1 MVRSHV
7 RIPFLIASLIALGA
21 PGVAAAQTT
30 EGPFGANGDAYFE
43 DLCDVAELRINA
55 GWWIDGIQVVCRDG
69 QEMPQRG
76 KTGGG
81 RHVFSLEPGETI
93 RQITG
98 SAGGAYG
105 SQVYSL
111 QIHTSSRQSP
121 VYGDGGPEK
130 GQEAFVLSAAGRQL
144 SGVLGTTS
152 NRGLSS
158 IGIQHSAV
166 VVAAVAP
173 VAVAPSVPTSPSTAP
188 STPSRPQSSRP
199 VVIGPPVRWVAWVKT
214 GGPSGAGTDA
224 NIHLYLRTGRG
235 ELGPLLLDRSGYDD
249 FENGD
254 LDAYPLGSDFG
265 GVTAV
270 LLHNDGANA
279 GADWYVEWV
288 CIAPEDQGA
297 CKDYPTTYFVFNNW
311 LPGNAQTVWQ
321 TH

>member
-1 MVRSHV
+1 MVRSRL
-7 RIPFLIASLIALGA
+7 RIPLLIAFLSAFGG
-21 PGVAAAQTT
+21 PSVAAAQTT
-30 EGPFGANGDAYFE
+30 EGPFGADGDSYFE

-69 QEMPQRG
+69 SEMPQRG
-76 KTGGG
+76 TTGGG
-81 RHVFSLEPGETI
+81 RYVFQLEPGETI

-166 VVAAVAP
+166 AIAVST
-173 VAVAPSVPTSPSTAP
+173 PSTSPSPTTSPSTRP
-188 STPSRPQSSRP
+188 STSPSPSTRP

-224 NIHLYLRTGRG
+224 NIQLYVRTGRG
-235 ELGPLLLDRSGYDD
+235 DLGPLLLDRSGYDD

-254 LDAYPLGSDFG
+254 LTAYPLGSDFG

-270 LLHNDGANA
+270 LLHNDGSNP

-288 CIAPEDQGA
+288 CVGPEDEGS
-297 CKDYPTTYFVFNNW
+297 CKDYPSTYFRFDNW

>member
-1 MVRSHV
+1 MARSHI
-7 RIPFLIASLIALGA
+7 RIPLLIASLAALGV
-21 PGVAAAQTT
+21 PGASAAQTT
-30 EGPFGANGDAYFE
+30 EGPFGADGDTYFE

-69 QEMPQRG
+69 SEMPQRG

-81 RHVFSLEPGETI
+81 RYIFTLEPGETI

-111 QIHTSSRQSP
+111 QIHTSARQSP

-144 SGVLGTTS
+144 SGILGTTS
-152 NRGLSS
+152 SRGLSS
-158 IGIQHSAV
+158 IGIQHSAIT
-166 VVAAVAP
+166 A
-173 VAVAPSVPTSPSTAP
+173 VAVAPSVSAIPTTLPSASPATSPP
-188 STPSRPQSSRP
+188 TPNTRP

-224 NIHLYLRTGRG
+224 NIMLYVRSGRG
-235 ELGPLLLDRSGYDD
+235 DLGPLLLDRSGYDD

-254 LDAYPLGSDFG
+254 LDRYPLGSDFG

-288 CIAPEDQGA
+288 CVGPEDQGE
-297 CKDYPTTYFVFNNW
+297 CKDYPSTYFRFDNW